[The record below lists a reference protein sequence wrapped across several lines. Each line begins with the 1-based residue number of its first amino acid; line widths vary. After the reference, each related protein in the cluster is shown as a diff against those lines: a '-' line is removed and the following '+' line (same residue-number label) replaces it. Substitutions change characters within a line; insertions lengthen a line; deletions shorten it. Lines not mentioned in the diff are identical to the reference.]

1 SNRNL
6 TAILG
11 RLNPL
16 IEGICNVSGIPG
28 LSLGVLHHG
37 EVAHFANFGHR
48 DAVEQIPPDKDT
60 IYVVASLSKAF
71 SSAITG
77 TLVDQGALSWDTPV
91 RELLP
96 GYQRDEKDS
105 ALNATVADILSH
117 RTGIPGPDGY
127 WMLSNGKV
135 AFPRSDFVKVFN
147 SFPTVRPVRTA
158 FIYNNYAYE
167 LMGQIIERISGMSYG
182 TFLRQKI
189 MEPLG
194 MSRTF
199 DTRIPSIVANIA
211 KPYAALQNRSAYELD
226 MPLVRP
232 DGLFSAAGGV
242 RTSVSDLLIFYRA
255 LMDASASQLPKHGI
269 SLWQSHDTQR
279 IPNNP
284 LKQLA
289 AIWNAM
295 ISLPFPSLREH
306 SYALGWTR
314 AQLPSTFGLDGP
326 QPWKPIVG
334 TKPPCRLALYHQGI
348 IQGYTSFTVLIPET
362 QSVVVALANSG
373 GLNEAGML
381 VASAVLDTMF
391 GTEIDT
397 QAYLQLAEKG
407 YKAAASRQG
416 KVMKELEDGRKVH
429 VPTRPMRDYVGRYCS
444 ALGNFVIE
452 VREDKGGGTVS
463 FMGEEADTFRLV
475 AYDADAFFW
484 YLDHDGCV
492 TRGRLPEYP
501 AEYYIIRFVF
511 EDGDTTLRD
520 PLLYWEY
527 DEERHSAEPFKRVHN
542 TFTDL

>member
-1 SNRNL
+1 MNL
-6 TAILG
+6 TAII
-11 RLNPL
+11 PL
-16 IEGICNVSGIPG
+16 IGLICNISGIPG
-28 LSLGVLHHG
+28 LSLGVLYHG
-37 EVAHFANFGHR
+37 EVARFENFGYQ
-48 DAVEQIPPDKDT
+48 DVAAQVPPDKDT

-71 SSAITG
+71 SSALAG
-77 TLVDQGALSWDTPV
+77 TLVEDGLLGWDTPV
-91 RELLP
+91 REHLP

-105 ALNATVADILSH
+105 AFNATVADILSH

-147 SFPTVRPVRTA
+147 SFPTVRPIRTA

-167 LMGQIIERISGMSYG
+167 LLGQIIEKVSGMSYG
-182 TFLRQKI
+182 DFLRHKI

-199 DTRIPSIVANIA
+199 DTRVPSIVANIA

-226 MPLVRP
+226 MPLVRQ

-255 LMDASASQLPKHGI
+255 LLDASTSQLPKHG
-269 SLWQSHDTQR
+269 TQHGRHTER

-295 ISLPFPSLREH
+295 ISLPFSSLREH

-326 QPWKPIVG
+326 QPWKPVVG
-334 TKPPCRLALYHQGI
+334 AKPPCHLALYHQGI

-362 QSVVVALANSG
+362 QSAVVALANSG

-381 VASAVLDTMF
+381 IVGAVLDTMF
-391 GTEIDT
+391 GTEIDAE
-397 QAYLQLAEKG
+397 AYTRLAKKG
-407 YKAAASRQG
+407 YAAAASRQG
-416 KVMKELEDGRKVH
+416 RVMRELEDGRKVRE
-429 VPTRPMRDYVGRYCS
+429 PTRPISEYVGRYYN
-444 ALGNFVIE
+444 ALGNFMIE
-452 VREDKGGGTVS
+452 IRQDKDARGEGWVS
-463 FMGEEADTFRLV
+463 FMGDDADTFKLV
-475 AYDADAFFW
+475 PYDADAFFW
-484 YLDHDGCV
+484 YLDHDDCV

-511 EDGDTTLRD
+511 EHGDATLRN
-520 PLLYWEY
+520 PVLYWEY
-527 DEERHSAEPFKRVHN
+527 DEEGHSAEPFKRVQ
-542 TFTDL
+542 TFKDL